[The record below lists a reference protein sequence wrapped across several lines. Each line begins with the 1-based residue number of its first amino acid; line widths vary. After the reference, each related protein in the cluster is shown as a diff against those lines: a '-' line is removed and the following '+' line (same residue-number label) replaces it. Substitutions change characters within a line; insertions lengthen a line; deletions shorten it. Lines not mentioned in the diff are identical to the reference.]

1 MSDMAIMERHNS
13 FKDEIMLALNIPDGS
28 NPSRSEIPQTIVVIQ
43 LRCDVIVV
51 DEAVI

>member
-1 MSDMAIMERHNS
+1 MAIMERHNP
-13 FKDEIMLALNIPDGS
+13 FEDVIRLALNIPDGS
-28 NPSRSEIPQTIVVIQ
+28 DPSRSEGPQTIVVIQ